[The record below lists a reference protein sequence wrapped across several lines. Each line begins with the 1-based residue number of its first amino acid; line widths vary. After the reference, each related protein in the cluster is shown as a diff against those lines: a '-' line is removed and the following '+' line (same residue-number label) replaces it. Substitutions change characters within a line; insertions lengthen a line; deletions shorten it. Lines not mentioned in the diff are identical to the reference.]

1 MKLRDYFEKGLT
13 LEEYSGLLGEQ
24 RALHELHFRRS
35 RPSEEDLVKVRLT
48 GPQRM
53 LVITE
58 PWCGDSLAILPVVI
72 KLFQEAGN
80 GEIRIVLRDQNPE
93 LIDRY
98 LTHGGRAIPIV
109 VFLDENFEKRFHWGP
124 RPAQAQAI
132 VEERRE
138 DLKQGRIARSEI
150 IPQIRNFYSRD
161 QGRAIV
167 EELCRGLTASDRSQ
181 TD

>member
-1 MKLRDYFEKGLT
+1 MRIKLRDYFEKGLT
-13 LEEYSGLLGEQ
+13 PEEYTGLLGEQ

-35 RPSEEDLVKVRLT
+35 RPSEEDLVKVSLT
-48 GPQRM
+48 GPQRV

-109 VFLDENFEKRFHWGP
+109 VFLDENFEERFHWGP
-124 RPAQAQAI
+124 RPAQA
-132 VEERRE
+132 
-138 DLKQGRIARSEI
+138 
-150 IPQIRNFYSRD
+150 
-161 QGRAIV
+161 
-167 EELCRGLTASDRSQ
+167 
-181 TD
+181 

>member
-13 LEEYSGLLGEQ
+13 PEEYAGLLGEQ
-24 RALHELHFRRS
+24 QALHRLHFRRAQ
-35 RPSEEDLVKVRLT
+35 PSEEDLAKVRST
-48 GPQRM
+48 GPHRV

-80 GEIRIVLRDQNPE
+80 SEIRVVLRDQNPE
-93 LIDRY
+93 LIDHY

-109 VFLDENFEKRFHWGP
+109 IFLDENFEERFHWGP
-124 RPAQAQAI
+124 RPMRAQAI
-132 VEERRE
+132 FEACRE
-138 DLKQGRIARSEI
+138 GLKQGWIARSEVT
-150 IPQIRNFYSRD
+150 PRIRNFYSRD

-167 EELCRGLTASDRSQ
+167 EELCRGLTTSDRS
-181 TD
+181 